1 MIDQWYSDQR
11 RNSSLTLLS
20 IFLAIQRSTLGF
32 FPSPSPA
39 ICPKPMFSFYFR
51 TLASGLRTITTGLV
65 SAATILGDSLPD
77 GEYRI
82 TAYMRPG
89 QVVELEAGMADL
101 AVP

>member
-1 MIDQWYSDQR
+1 MRKSEQ
-11 RNSSLTLLS
+11 
-20 IFLAIQRSTLGF
+20 FH
-32 FPSPSPA
+32 
-39 ICPKPMFSFYFR
+39 
-51 TLASGLRTITTGLV
+51 TGLV